1 MATARID
8 IDHCTGPVPLRT
20 PFGGRSD
27 DRQPGVPAS
36 HVGNPAANRAG
47 NRNGVLDIASHYA
60 IDRRFVPAGTE
71 LFAEGETSDNLYIV
85 LEGWLF
91 QHRILE
97 DGRRQILDFALPGSV
112 IGYRAH
118 PQTPFAF
125 SAEAITNAKVA
136 IVPLNRVSDMI
147 RSGSECALTLLEAA
161 NEALPG
167 AFDTLTDIGRRTAR
181 ESIAHFLLRMD
192 RRIRRCT
199 GSDGQGGLPF
209 PLSQEHI
216 GDALGLTSVHVC
228 RTLSKLRSEGLVETG
243 RGRLRIVDIDALSE
257 DAGVAAPEA
266 GDLRLA
272 S

>member
-8 IDHCTGPVPLRT
+8 IESRTGPVPLRT
-20 PFGGRSD
+20 PYGSPQGGLRPNASSD
-27 DRQPGVPAS
+27 VAEKK
-36 HVGNPAANRAG
+36 
-47 NRNGVLDIASHYA
+47 NGVLGIVRDYA
-60 IDRRFVPAGTE
+60 IDRRFVPAGAE
-71 LFAEGETSDNLYIV
+71 LFAEGEVSENLYIV
-85 LEGWLF
+85 LDGWLF

-97 DGRRQILDFALPGSV
+97 DGRRQILDFALPGAV
-112 IGYRAH
+112 VGYRSH
-118 PQTPFAF
+118 PEAPFAF
-125 SAEAITNAKVA
+125 SAEAITNAEVA
-136 IVPLNRVSDMI
+136 IIPLNRVTEII
-147 RSGSECALTLLEAA
+147 RSGSESALTLLEAA
-161 NEALPG
+161 NEALLG

-192 RRIRRCT
+192 RRIRRSASANDQ
-199 GSDGQGGLPF
+199 GSLPF

-257 DAGVAAPEA
+257 DAGVASCDA